1 MQQKPSTYSP
11 EHKEDND
18 SDLWHQQRD
27 LILTHE
33 EALAGS
39 PDDSAACGEEDI
51 GAGLEFLVTKHDHP
65 DSGK

>member
-1 MQQKPSTYSP
+1 MQQKHSTYSP
-11 EHKEDND
+11 ELKEDND

>member
-1 MQQKPSTYSP
+1 MQVKNTAHYSELP
-11 EHKEDND
+11 QDNE
-18 SDLWHQQRD
+18 SDKQQRD

>member
-1 MQQKPSTYSP
+1 MQQKHSTYSP
-11 EHKEDND
+11 EHKEDSD
-18 SDLWHQQRD
+18 SKQLHQQRD

-39 PDDSAACGEEDI
+39 PDESAACGEEDI
-51 GAGLEFLVTKHDHP
+51 GAGLEFLVAKHDHP